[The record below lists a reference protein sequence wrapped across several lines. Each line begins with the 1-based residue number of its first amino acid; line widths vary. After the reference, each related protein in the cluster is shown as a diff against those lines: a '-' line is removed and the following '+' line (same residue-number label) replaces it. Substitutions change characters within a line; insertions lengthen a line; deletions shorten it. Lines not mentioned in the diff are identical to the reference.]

1 MIRPIMKP
9 KDEKKVEAIAAAV
22 YRLAARHGLAAVTLA
37 EIARA
42 AGVATSTLYVYYKS
56 REDLLDDVYQKAK
69 TATITRYARDD
80 DPQASLKA
88 RVRGIWNNIVDNRI
102 ENQQQVAFLEQYYH
116 SEFLSETSRALG
128 QRMSAPFLELL
139 VSGQKSEQ
147 LKAVPPP
154 LLAATVMGLAKE
166 TAALVS
172 RGDLP
177 NNDKTRASG
186 FQLCWDA
193 IRA

>member
-1 MIRPIMKP
+1 MKP

-37 EIARA
+37 DIARE

-69 TATITRYARDD
+69 TATVTRYGRKD
-80 DPQASLKA
+80 DPGASLKA
-88 RVRGIWNNIVDNRI
+88 RLRLIWNNIVDNRI

-116 SEFLSETSRALG
+116 SEYLSETSRALG
-128 QRMSAPFLELL
+128 QRMAAPFLELL
-139 VSGQKSEQ
+139 VAGQKSEQ
-147 LKAVPPP
+147 LKQVATP
-154 LLAATVMGLAKE
+154 LLAATIMGLAKE
-166 TAALVS
+166 TAVLVS

-177 NNDKTRASG
+177 DDEHTRASG
-186 FQLCWDA
+186 FQICWDA

>member
-1 MIRPIMKP
+1 MKP

-37 EIARA
+37 DIARE

-69 TATITRYARDD
+69 TATVTRYGRKD
-80 DPQASLKA
+80 DPGASLKA
-88 RVRGIWNNIVDNRI
+88 RLRLIWNNIVDNRI
-102 ENQQQVAFLEQYYH
+102 ENQQKVAFLEQYYH
-116 SEFLSETSRALG
+116 SEYLSETSRALG
-128 QRMSAPFLELL
+128 QRMAAPFLELL
-139 VSGQKSEQ
+139 VAGQKSEQ
-147 LKAVPPP
+147 LKQVATP
-154 LLAATVMGLAKE
+154 LLAATIMGLAKE
-166 TAALVS
+166 TAVLVS

-177 NNDKTRASG
+177 DDEHTRASG
-186 FQLCWDA
+186 FQICWDA

>member
-1 MIRPIMKP
+1 MKP
-9 KDEKKVEAIAAAV
+9 KDDRKVEAIAAAV

-37 EIARA
+37 HIARE

-69 TATITRYARDD
+69 TATVMRYGQNDD
-80 DPQASLKA
+80 QNDSLKS
-88 RVRGIWNNIVDNRI
+88 RVRRIWNNIVDVRI

-128 QRMSAPFLELL
+128 QRMTAPFLEIL
-139 VSGQKSEQ
+139 VAGQKSEQ
-147 LKAVPPP
+147 LKLVPPS

-166 TAALVS
+166 VAALIS
-172 RGDLP
+172 RGELP
-177 NNDKTRASG
+177 ANEDTRATG

>member
-1 MIRPIMKP
+1 MKP

-22 YRLAARHGLAAVTLA
+22 YRLAALRGLSAITLA
-37 EIARA
+37 DIARE

-69 TATITRYARDD
+69 TATVLRYARND
-80 DPQASLKA
+80 DPAAPLKA
-88 RVRGIWNNIVDNRI
+88 RLRQIWRNIVDNRI
-102 ENQQQVAFLEQYYH
+102 SNSQQVAFLEQYYH
-116 SEFLSETSRALG
+116 SEYISEASRALG
-128 QRMSAPFLELL
+128 TSMVAPFLELL
-139 VSGQKSEQ
+139 AVGQQSEQ
-147 LKAVPPP
+147 LKPVPVA

-166 TAALVS
+166 TANLV
-172 RGDLP
+172 
-177 NNDKTRASG
+177 ASGRLADDEQTFTQG

>member
-1 MIRPIMKP
+1 MKP

-37 EIARA
+37 EIARE

-69 TATITRYARDD
+69 TATVTRYSRND
-80 DPQASLKA
+80 DPAASLKS
-88 RVRGIWNNIVDNRI
+88 RLRLIWNNIVDNRI

-116 SEFLSETSRALG
+116 SEYLSETSRALG
-128 QRMSAPFLELL
+128 QRMTAPFLELL
-139 VSGQKSEQ
+139 VAGQKSEQ
-147 LKAVPPP
+147 LKQVPPP

-166 TAALVS
+166 TAVLVS
-172 RGDLP
+172 RGHLP
-177 NNDKTRASG
+177 DDESTRTSG
-186 FQLCWDA
+186 FQICWDA

>member
-1 MIRPIMKP
+1 MKP

-22 YRLAARHGLAAVTLA
+22 YRLAARDGLSAVTLA
-37 EIARA
+37 HIARE

-56 REDLLDDVYQKAK
+56 REDLLDDVYRKAK
-69 TATITRYARDD
+69 TATVTRYAQSD

-88 RVRGIWNNIVDNRI
+88 RVRRIWTNIVDNRI

-128 QRMSAPFLELL
+128 QRMVAPFIELL
-139 VSGQKSEQ
+139 VAGQRSEQ
-147 LKAVPPP
+147 LKPLPPA
-154 LLAATVMGLAKE
+154 LLAAAVMGLAKE
-166 TAALVS
+166 TAVLVG

-177 NNDKTRASG
+177 NDAQTRASG
-186 FQLCWDA
+186 FELCWDA
-193 IRA
+193 IKS